1 MNTTNESI
9 KKVKQEFENTEIQ
22 FRKIDKYNYFP
33 FIGSETIERQ
43 RA

>member
-22 FRKIDKYNYFP
+22 LRKIDKYNYFP

>member
-22 FRKIDKYNYFP
+22 FGKIDKYNYFP

>member
-33 FIGSETIERQ
+33 FIGSETIER
-43 RA
+43 